1 MNDKVSIL
9 EQDIQELERK
19 SQESAVFRTSPEI
32 KEKIQE
38 ISKRIEAEL
47 NDAGINYSPSFWLT
61 SSRRK

>member
-9 EQDIQELERK
+9 EQDIQDLERK

-38 ISKRIEAEL
+38 ISKRIDAEL
-47 NDAGINYSPSFWLT
+47 NDAGIHY
-61 SSRRK
+61 